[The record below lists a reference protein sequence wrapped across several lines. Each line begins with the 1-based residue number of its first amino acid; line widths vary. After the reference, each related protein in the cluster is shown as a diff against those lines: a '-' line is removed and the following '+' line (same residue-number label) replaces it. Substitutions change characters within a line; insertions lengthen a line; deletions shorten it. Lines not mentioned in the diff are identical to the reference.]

1 MTGKE
6 YLEIMN
12 ENNWKRSKLVRLL
25 EKQVQVFEKHGM
37 TDHAEETKWLI
48 FDIAERE
55 QRLCIDF
62 MEVGE

>member
-12 ENNWKRSKLVRLL
+12 ENNWKRSKLVKIL
-25 EKQVQVFEKHGM
+25 EQQVKIFEQNGM
-37 TDHAEETKWLI
+37 KDHAEETKWLI